1 MKKTLFLVLVM
12 VLSSVLGSNSFA
24 ADRAHTLKVYNWA
37 DYVSMDVL
45 DEFPAWYYEQ
55 TGEQVEVLLQTFD
68 INEAMLAEIE
78 VGHEDY
84 DVICPSE
91 YIIERMLRNQLLQ
104 PINKDF
110 GSTPDYTTSVS
121 SFAVEKFQQMAP
133 DSTTSVA
140 DYAVGYMWGTTGFIY
155 NPSLVSKSEILS
167 IGCLNDEKF
176 RGKILMKDA
185 FRDIYSLFVLYVYQD
200 EINRGEV
207 TRDELVANVTEER
220 IQRVEEFIL
229 SMKDN
234 IAGWEVDFGKEEMI
248 KGRAWINVS
257 WSGDA
262 NWAIDEAAQVGVTL
276 DYILPKEGSSVWFDG
291 WCIPIYAK
299 NTKAASYF
307 INYMCMPQN
316 AIRNMEEVGYVSV
329 ISSPEVLAWANDEN
343 IHETVDLTYFF
354 GKDAE
359 AVHANKVLYPD
370 QSVIEYCSLMHD
382 CGDMTEPMLAMWSR
396 VKGDNLSIG
405 MLIFIVIVLVMSV
418 IFCVL
423 KVLSKKKQKRVYS
436 KKNSNK
442 KNTTTKM
449 LLTIGLSWISIAAF
463 PNAASAEEYENN
475 IGISIEAGADI
486 VSSYLWRGQNLGG
499 LSIQP
504 SVTFD
509 WKGLYLSG
517 WGNIGADNWTFEY
530 FNPELD
536 ITIGYDDYGVQVD
549 LTHLYYFGGDSYFGK
564 GGFNAEEQVTGSTME
579 AHFGFHLG
587 DLVEKIP
594 LSLDWYTTIYGD
606 DCYQDKNGE
615 WKRAWSTYIEVGY
628 DFNLPLGMTL
638 GAHVGIVP
646 WLSSYTDYKEVWK
659 SAKTVAINN
668 INLRLERNFQIKDLY
683 LGIWGEMMLNCY
695 GVSKNNLTTT
705 LNNKFDQHFNWR
717 IGASLYI
724 GKEW

>member
-167 IGCLNDEKF
+167 IGCLNNEKF
-176 RGKILMKDA
+176 RRKILMKDA

-405 MLIFIVIVLVMSV
+405 MLIFIVIALVMSV

-475 IGISIEAGADI
+475 LGISIEG
-486 VSSYLWRGQNLGG
+486 RC
-499 LSIQP
+499 
-504 SVTFD
+504 
-509 WKGLYLSG
+509 
-517 WGNIGADNWTFEY
+517 
-530 FNPELD
+530 
-536 ITIGYDDYGVQVD
+536 
-549 LTHLYYFGGDSYFGK
+549 
-564 GGFNAEEQVTGSTME
+564 
-579 AHFGFHLG
+579 
-587 DLVEKIP
+587 KIEI
-594 LSLDWYTTIYGD
+594 LSLDNIKITLDQNCFKEGLEDTI
-606 DCYQDKNGE
+606 
-615 WKRAWSTYIEVGY
+615 RAILIEELKGVKIQ
-628 DFNLPLGMTL
+628 T
-638 GAHVGIVP
+638 
-646 WLSSYTDYKEVWK
+646 
-659 SAKTVAINN
+659 AINPITN
-668 INLRLERNFQIKDLY
+668 QKEYRKLTCDLS
-683 LGIWGEMMLNCY
+683 L
-695 GVSKNNLTTT
+695 
-705 LNNKFDQHFNWR
+705 KFDVQTGEYNAFYEKELDNWSIYPKEFNR
-717 IGASLYI
+717 SASILPQLEMKFNHVI
-724 GKEW
+724 KEYCVRKKKTPKSLSFKAIVIESFNQSKESYVFMTDLK